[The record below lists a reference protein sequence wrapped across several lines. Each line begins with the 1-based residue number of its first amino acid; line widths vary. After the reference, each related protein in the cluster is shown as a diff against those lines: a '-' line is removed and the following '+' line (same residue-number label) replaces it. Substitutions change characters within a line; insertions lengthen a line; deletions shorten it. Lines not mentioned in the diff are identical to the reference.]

1 MNKKN
6 KLNQPRYYIISLLA
20 IFFFSFTANA
30 KDFYISPKGNDSNDG
45 TLKKPFATIA
55 YAQSKVRAY
64 KASNPSETITIYLRG
79 GKYYLSKPIIFK
91 AEDSGSEKHPIIY
104 KAYKNEEPLILG
116 GVKLNSLKWHKHDDK
131 VEVIKLW
138 ILRRNNYYKK
148 VINYFENKKNFIM
161 VDINSENL
169 KQDLSNFTNI
179 KIETIVKSN
188 VREKELPIVINFK
201 KDIIK
206 TFEAL
211 EIKKED
217 YTSIGVI
224 DYI

>member
-1 MNKKN
+1 MKLFFIGFNK
-6 KLNQPRYYIISLLA
+6 
-20 IFFFSFTANA
+20 T
-30 KDFYISPKGNDSNDG
+30 G
-45 TLKKPFATIA
+45 TSTYFH
-55 YAQSKVRAY
+55 
-64 KASNPSETITIYLRG
+64 
-79 GKYYLSKPIIFK
+79 IFK
-91 AEDSGSEKHPIIY
+91 NLIKSTHDTIWTKKSHILENNMLDAYFKYDCYSDGEECNFEKLDLHFKDGLFILNTRDLQGWIY
-104 KAYKNEEPLILG
+104 SRIKHIYRNYPTKANGDMALE
-116 GVKLNSLKWHKHDDK
+116 WHKYDDK

>member
-1 MNKKN
+1 
-6 KLNQPRYYIISLLA
+6 
-20 IFFFSFTANA
+20 
-30 KDFYISPKGNDSNDG
+30 
-45 TLKKPFATIA
+45 
-55 YAQSKVRAY
+55 
-64 KASNPSETITIYLRG
+64 
-79 GKYYLSKPIIFK
+79 
-91 AEDSGSEKHPIIY
+91 
-104 KAYKNEEPLILG
+104 
-116 GVKLNSLKWHKHDDK
+116 
-131 VEVIKLW
+131 
-138 ILRRNNYYKK
+138 
-148 VINYFENKKNFIM
+148 M